1 MPLLVLLIAGLTAT
15 LTGCG
20 STNGFILQSPQTYKL
35 TVTVTSGT
43 LEHSEPVTLI
53 VQ

>member
-1 MPLLVLLIAGLTAT
+1 MAGLTAT

-20 STNGFILQSPQTYKL
+20 STSGFLLQNPQTYTL
-35 TVTVTSGT
+35 TVTATSGT